1 MMKRIIRDYYVAE
14 ARGVLPLL
22 LLIQLLMCGLAYY
35 AGFSYVYMLFI
46 PVLAV
51 VAFLRAVYE
60 GQRFRE
66 AFEALPLLRQERIAK
81 EYNAP
86 HSCVQLYLGEA
97 HLLSDC
103 LVCRSRRTLRLFP
116 AETLVQANIQEY
128 SGRNRIVTD
137 LRLVDS
143 SGKVF
148 TLEFWGRQK
157 QALDGFAAHL
167 TAWGVS
173 VR

>member
-1 MMKRIIRDYYVAE
+1 MKRIIRDFYVAE

-116 AETLVQANIQEY
+116 AETLVQANIQA
-128 SGRNRIVTD
+128 GAA
-137 LRLVDS
+137 
-143 SGKVF
+143 F
-148 TLEFWGRQK
+148 PW
-157 QALDGFAAHL
+157 LDGGAEGSCRSGTECFTIWPEADCEAC
-167 TAWGVS
+167 
-173 VR
+173 

>member
-1 MMKRIIRDYYVAE
+1 MMKRIVRDFYVAE
-14 ARGVLPLL
+14 AWGVLPLL

-66 AFEALPLLRQERIAK
+66 AFEALPLLRQERIAN

-86 HSCVQLYLGEA
+86 HSCVRLYLGEA
-97 HLLSDC
+97 HLLSED
-103 LVCRSRRTLRLFP
+103 R
-116 AETLVQANIQEY
+116 
-128 SGRNRIVTD
+128 
-137 LRLVDS
+137 
-143 SGKVF
+143 K
-148 TLEFWGRQK
+148 
-157 QALDGFAAHL
+157 
-167 TAWGVS
+167 S
-173 VR
+173 VV